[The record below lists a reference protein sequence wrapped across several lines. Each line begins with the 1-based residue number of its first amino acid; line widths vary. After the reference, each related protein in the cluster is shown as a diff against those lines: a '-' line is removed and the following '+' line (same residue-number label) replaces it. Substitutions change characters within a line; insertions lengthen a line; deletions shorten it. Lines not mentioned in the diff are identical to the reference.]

1 MTYLQLEGIT
11 KTFGGKKVLEG
22 ISATIRKG
30 EFCTFIGPS
39 GCGKSTLLNI
49 IAGIEKANGGKVLLD
64 GKPDGV
70 QDAAGF
76 MPQQDLLLPWRT
88 ALQNIVL
95 PLEIKGVRKRERVL
109 RGMEVLRQFGLED
122 YAGHYPASL
131 SGGMRQRISFLR
143 TYLCEKPVMLL
154 DEPFGKLDAFTKM
167 DVHRWLLESWEKG
180 NQTILMVTHDL
191 DEAVLLSDRV
201 FVMSQQPSAIIHE
214 LKVHL
219 PRPRKWEML
228 SLDALKKDKDELL
241 RELASF
247 LGK

>member
-1 MTYLQLEGIT
+1 
-11 KTFGGKKVLEG
+11 
-22 ISATIRKG
+22 
-30 EFCTFIGPS
+30 
-39 GCGKSTLLNI
+39 
-49 IAGIEKANGGKVLLD
+49 
-64 GKPDGV
+64 
-70 QDAAGF
+70 
-76 MPQQDLLLPWRT
+76 
-88 ALQNIVL
+88 
-95 PLEIKGVRKRERVL
+95 
-109 RGMEVLRQFGLED
+109 
-122 YAGHYPASL
+122 
-131 SGGMRQRISFLR
+131 
-143 TYLCEKPVMLL
+143 MLL

-201 FVMSQQPSAIIHE
+201 FVMSQQPSVIIHE

-228 SLDALKKDKDELL
+228 SSDVLKKDKDELL

>member
-1 MTYLQLEGIT
+1 
-11 KTFGGKKVLEG
+11 
-22 ISATIRKG
+22 
-30 EFCTFIGPS
+30 
-39 GCGKSTLLNI
+39 
-49 IAGIEKANGGKVLLD
+49 
-64 GKPDGV
+64 
-70 QDAAGF
+70 
-76 MPQQDLLLPWRT
+76 
-88 ALQNIVL
+88 
-95 PLEIKGVRKRERVL
+95 
-109 RGMEVLRQFGLED
+109 
-122 YAGHYPASL
+122 
-131 SGGMRQRISFLR
+131 
-143 TYLCEKPVMLL
+143 
-154 DEPFGKLDAFTKM
+154 M

-228 SLDALKKDKDELL
+228 SSDALKKDKDELL